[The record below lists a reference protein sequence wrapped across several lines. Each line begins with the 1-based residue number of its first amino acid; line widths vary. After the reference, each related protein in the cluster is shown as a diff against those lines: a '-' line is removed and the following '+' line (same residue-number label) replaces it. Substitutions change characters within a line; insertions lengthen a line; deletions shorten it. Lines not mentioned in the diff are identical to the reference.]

1 MTNVVPLK
9 PKERQRKTR
18 ETVLDLLDQYS
29 GNFSTWLDEIANGK
43 TNEQGGILTRP
54 DPLTAAKLYLE
65 LLEFGV
71 PKLART
77 EVAGEGGQALTI
89 IVSPID
95 KKL

>member
-18 ETVLDLLDQYS
+18 ETVLDLLDKYS
-29 GNFSTWLDEIANGK
+29 DNFSVWLDEIANGK
-43 TNEQGGILTRP
+43 KNEAGGTITRA

-77 EVAGEGGQALTI
+77 EHTGKDGGPMVVSADRRDLAL
-89 IVSPID
+89 
-95 KKL
+95 